1 VTRRRITVLAGGVG
15 AARFLRGLTRLT
27 DPRRL
32 TVVGNTGD
40 DEEFFGLHVAPD
52 LDTVLY
58 TLAGRA
64 DPRRGWGLRADTF
77 RSLRAAGA
85 LGAPT
90 WFRLGD
96 RDLGTHLARTAWLR
110 AGLRLSQITAR
121 LARTQG
127 VSVRVLPMTDDRVR
141 TFVHT
146 DRGRLPFQ
154 QYLVQH
160 RARGRVRRIEIAG
173 ARAARP
179 APGVLGALD
188 GADAIII
195 APSNPLVSIG
205 PIVAVPAIRDALQR
219 RHAPVAAISPLV
231 GGRPVKGPL
240 HRMLRDLGYEV
251 SPRGVARCYRGL
263 ADLFVLD
270 GADGDWAARIAAI
283 GMRPVVADTLM
294 RTPARAARLAAA
306 VLRALDEQR

>member
-1 VTRRRITVLAGGVG
+1 
-15 AARFLRGLTRLT
+15 
-27 DPRRL
+27 
-32 TVVGNTGD
+32 
-40 DEEFFGLHVAPD
+40 
-52 LDTVLY
+52 
-58 TLAGRA
+58 
-64 DPRRGWGLRADTF
+64 
-77 RSLRAAGA
+77 
-85 LGAPT
+85 
-90 WFRLGD
+90 
-96 RDLGTHLARTAWLR
+96 
-110 AGLRLSQITAR
+110 
-121 LARTQG
+121 
-127 VSVRVLPMTDDRVR
+127 
-141 TFVHT
+141 
-146 DRGRLPFQ
+146 
-154 QYLVQH
+154 
-160 RARGRVRRIEIAG
+160 
-173 ARAARP
+173 
-179 APGVLGALD
+179 VLGALD